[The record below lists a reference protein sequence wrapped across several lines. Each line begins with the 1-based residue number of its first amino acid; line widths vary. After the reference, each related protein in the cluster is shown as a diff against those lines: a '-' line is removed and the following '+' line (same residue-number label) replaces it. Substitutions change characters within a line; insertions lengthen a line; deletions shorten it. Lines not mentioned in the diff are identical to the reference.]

1 MALSPTPLLST
12 SGSQKIFGELKPNS
26 SNGSTYAIRTKA
38 PLRISFAGGGTD
50 VPPYPEREGG
60 CVLNATINNY
70 AWGSLRPREDGRIR
84 MESVDLGICIDALVG
99 DELQFDGQLDLVKA
113 AILRLQAHNSHG
125 FEVFLHSDAPP
136 GSGLGSSS
144 SLIVGLVGLV
154 KEFKALPLT
163 DYEVAQLAYL
173 IEREDLQIQ
182 GGHQDQYAASFGGF
196 NFIEFYGDRVIVN
209 PLRIHQDTINEL
221 EHNLLLCYTGTTRRS
236 DHIIED
242 QTQRFIKSE
251 TDTLRALREQKQLAT
266 DMKNALL
273 RQKLDDFGDL
283 LHSAWSSK
291 KHISPKISN
300 SHIDEMYE
308 VARNNGALGGKIT
321 GAGGGGYMLLY
332 CQFEKKHRVMQ
343 AMKALGASP
352 TEFAFEM
359 RGLQTWRVHEGR
371 YLQHSTGK

>member
-1 MALSPTPLLST
+1 VNY
-12 SGSQKIFGELKPNS
+12 PNGFAS
-26 SNGSTYAIRTKA
+26 AIRAKA

-60 CVLNATINNY
+60 CVLNATIDNY

-84 MESVDLGICIDALVG
+84 IESVDLGISLDCPVDR
-99 DELQFDGQLDLVKA
+99 ELQLDGELDLVKA
-113 AILRLQAHNSHG
+113 TIKRLQAQNSKA

-144 SLIVGLVGLV
+144 ALIVGLVGLV
-154 KEFKALPLT
+154 KEFKSLSLT
-163 DYEVAQLAYL
+163 EYEIAQLAYL

-196 NFIEFYGDRVIVN
+196 NFIEFYKDRVIVN

-236 DHIIED
+236 DRIIED
-242 QTQRFIKSE
+242 QTNRFEEKRE
-251 TDTLRALREQKQLAT
+251 ATLNALREQKQLAM

-273 RQKLDDFGDL
+273 SRRLDDFGDL
-283 LHSAWSSK
+283 LHSAWESK
-291 KHISPKISN
+291 KSLSPKISN
-300 SHIDEMYE
+300 GTIDEMYE
-308 VARNNGALGGKIT
+308 TGRKNGALGGKIT

-332 CQFEKKHRVMQ
+332 CQFEKKHRVVE
-343 AMKALGASP
+343 ALKKFGALP
-352 TEFAFEM
+352 TEFAFES
-359 RGLQTWRVHEGR
+359 RGLQTWRIHANGDR
-371 YLQHSTGK
+371 HLAASHWASAG